1 MVPDT
6 AERLLLVSEVMVATA
21 LGEEV
26 ILELEGMVV
35 TVTVAI
41 AQKAIQGKAEK
52 VLEEAK

>member
-1 MVPDT
+1 M
-6 AERLLLVSEVMVATA
+6 LLVSEVMVATA